1 MPDYAPALL
10 LVAFAPGIFWLW
22 YFYHRDRYGPEPLS
36 WIFRVF
42 LLGML
47 MTVPAGLGENALKIV
62 LPAFAISVIAA
73 PVIEESLKYI
83 VVRKTVYETPDFKR
97 PIDGIVYATAASL
110 GFATLENLGY
120 VLISYETSLPL
131 ALETGLL
138 RAFLSVPAHALFS
151 SMWGYALGHAKFRP
165 APERGL
171 IILKGVLLAIV
182 FHSVFNVL
190 VYYDYVGMA
199 ILILVL
205 VPIMWW
211 IVNREIK
218 RALVEK
224 YP

>member
-1 MPDYAPALL
+1 MPDYSLALL
-10 LVAFAPGIFWLW
+10 LIAFAPGIFWLW
-22 YFYHRDRYGPEPLS
+22 YFYHRDRYGPEPLI

-47 MTVPAGLGENALKIV
+47 MTVPAALAENALSIV
-62 LPAFAISVIAA
+62 LPAFAISVIVA
-73 PVIEESLKYI
+73 PVVEESLKFL
-83 VVRKTVYETPDFKR
+83 VVRKTVYETPDFNH
-97 PIDGIVYATAASL
+97 PIDGIVYATTASL

-120 VLISYETSLPL
+120 VLLSYQTSLPL
-131 ALETGLL
+131 ALETGFL

-151 SMWGYALGHAKFRP
+151 SMWGYALGHAKYRP

-171 IILKGVLLAIV
+171 IILKGVLLAMV
-182 FHSVFNVL
+182 FHSVFNML
-190 VYYDYVGMA
+190 VFYDYVGMA

-205 VPIMWW
+205 VPVMWW

-218 RALVEK
+218 SALVEQ